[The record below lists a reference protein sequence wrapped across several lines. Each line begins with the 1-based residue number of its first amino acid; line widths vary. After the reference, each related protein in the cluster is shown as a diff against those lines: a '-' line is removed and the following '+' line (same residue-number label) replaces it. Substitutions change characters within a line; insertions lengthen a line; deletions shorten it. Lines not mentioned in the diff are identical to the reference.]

1 MTLTRR
7 QVALLGVLTL
17 LWGLN
22 WPMMKFSLREVSP
35 LYFRALTMSGGTLT
49 LLAFFAWRGV
59 PLGVSR
65 ADALR
70 IAWLAVPN
78 IIGWHLCS
86 IIGLAQLP
94 AGRAAVLAF
103 TMPVWTVLLA
113 VLLFGERMT
122 ARSWLAVVAAITA
135 VGLLAGNELVALA
148 GHPVGVLWLQAGAF
162 SWALGTVLLRRTR
175 LDAPTEAVTVG
186 MMLLGSVFFWLA
198 APLAEPL
205 PAWRGWH
212 AATWWS
218 LLYGV
223 FLNFGYAQII
233 WFTLVRALPAQ
244 ASAFSVM
251 AVPLVGIASAT
262 AIVGEVPQPTDWLA
276 ALFVAAA
283 IASATRP
290 APAAAKA
297 ASAARRARGD
307 NPVP

>member
-7 QVALLGVLTL
+7 QVALL
-17 LWGLN
+17 
-22 WPMMKFSLREVSP
+22 
-35 LYFRALTMSGGTLT
+35 
-49 LLAFFAWRGV
+49 GV

-86 IIGLAQLP
+86 IVGLAQLP

-122 ARSWLAVVAAITA
+122 ARSWLAVVAAIAA
-135 VGLLAGNELVALA
+135 VGLLAGYELVALA

-198 APLAEPL
+198 APLA
-205 PAWRGWH
+205 
-212 AATWWS
+212 
-218 LLYGV
+218 
-223 FLNFGYAQII
+223 
-233 WFTLVRALPAQ
+233 
-244 ASAFSVM
+244 
-251 AVPLVGIASAT
+251 VPLVGIASAT
-262 AIVGEVPQPTDWLA
+262 AIVGEAPQPTDWLA

-297 ASAARRARGD
+297 ASTARRAGGD